1 MEPPR
6 SGPTSEVLAALKR
19 HSFYH
24 FIDLGDG
31 RETQGWAT
39 VRPVQQLV
47 LRQLDRL
54 SFEGKRVLDVGCRD
68 GLFSFYAE
76 KRNAAEVVAIDNS
89 LSSGAVEVLI
99 PYFRSSVR
107 MHEMNLFDLTPDR
120 FGRFDIINFPGVLYH
135 LRYPFLGLKILR
147 DLLAPNGILVLETAI
162 LRIHEGTALLYCPAP
177 NESPYE
183 KTSVTFFNPRGLR
196 DSLASF
202 GYQVE
207 GCDYLYGINAFRL
220 PYTNVHLRLAA
231 MANQLQRWIPGLVR
245 LLLRRHVI
253 DRGVFV
259 CRIDPTLID
268 QELEDYW
275 NRTYQKVTYD

>member
-1 MEPPR
+1 MEATRPDP
-6 SGPTSEVLAALKR
+6 ELLAQLGK

-24 FIDLGDG
+24 FIDLGNG
-31 RETQGWAT
+31 RETQGWDKA
-39 VRPVQQLV
+39 RPVQQLV

-76 KRNAAEVVAIDNS
+76 KKKAAEVIGIDNL

-99 PYFRSSVR
+99 PYFRSRVR
-107 MHEMNLFDLTPDR
+107 MHEMNLFDLTPEK
-120 FGRFDIINFPGVLYH
+120 FGRFDIIICPGVVYH
-135 LRYPFLGLKILR
+135 LRYPFLAMRILR

-177 NESPYE
+177 KDSPYE
-183 KTSVTFFNPRGLR
+183 KTSVTFFNPRGML

-202 GYQVE
+202 GYRTE
-207 GCDYLYGINAFRL
+207 GHDYLFGVNAFRL
-220 PYTNVHLRLAA
+220 PYTGLRSRL
-231 MANQLQRWIPGLVR
+231 MAIGNQWQRWMPSLVR
-245 LLLRRHVI
+245 MLLGRYVI

-259 CRIDPTLID
+259 CRFDEKLVDP
-268 QELEDYW
+268 ELEDYW
-275 NRTYQKVTYD
+275 NRIYRNVTYSSR